1 MRKMD
6 ALCNKGENFQKK
18 KDGVPSSAS
27 DSTHE
32 AKGCSPPPLGWP
44 IRKATLSKC
53 RKSDEKENEPVSH
66 LEDSKFTTVSSKM
79 SGKLGL
85 ENLKYNIFGKF

>member
-1 MRKMD
+1 ME

-27 DSTHE
+27 DSTQQ
-32 AKGCSPPPLGWP
+32 AKGCSSPTLGWP
-44 IRKATLSKC
+44 IRKAAVSKC

-66 LEDSKFTTVSSKM
+66 LEDSKFTSISSKM
-79 SGKLGL
+79 SGKLRLKNL
-85 ENLKYNIFGKF
+85 EYNIFGKF